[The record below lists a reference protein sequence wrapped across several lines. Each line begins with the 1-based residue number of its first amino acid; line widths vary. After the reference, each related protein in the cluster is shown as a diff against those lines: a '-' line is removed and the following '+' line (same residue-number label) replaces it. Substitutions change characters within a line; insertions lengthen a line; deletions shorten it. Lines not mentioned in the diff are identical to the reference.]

1 MFANQGGSVYAG
13 MAVSKPKKISKC
25 GSLSSRKV
33 AHFGPELLAQF
44 SPESVAQFGP
54 E

>member
-1 MFANQGGSVYAG
+1 MFANRVAQYVPECQARYQ
-13 MAVSKPKKISKC
+13 KK
-25 GSLSSRKV
+25 SRKKVIQV

-44 SPESVAQFGP
+44 SPEWVAQFGP